1 MQKQWLEHFCK
12 YRHICEFLGSEG
24 KEKEEIKEY
33 LMQELGLPEA
43 TARYQMTRVLEDED
57 GIVKNFG
64 WKFYLDEEKFKA
76 VIEDLCS
83 IYPIRLKPYP
93 YPPKEETEARDG
105 LMEMKK
111 KYAALQLEYDLLRY
125 RYLDV
130 KASYYDA
137 KSDLAEAKGDEVG
150 SCRYFEKMD
159 ETMGL
164 VIDLQRRL
172 KERGVD
178 VDES

>member
-43 TARYQMTRVLEDED
+43 TARYQMQRALEDED
-57 GIVKNFG
+57 GIVKSFG

-76 VIEDLCS
+76 VIEDLRS

-93 YPPKEETEARDG
+93 YPPKEETEAR
-105 LMEMKK
+105 
-111 KYAALQLEYDLLRY
+111 
-125 RYLDV
+125 
-130 KASYYDA
+130 YYDA
-137 KSDLAEAKGDEVG
+137 KSDLAEAQGNGTE
-150 SCRYFEKMD
+150 SCRYFDKMD
-159 ETMGL
+159 ELLGQA
-164 VIDLQRRL
+164 IEL
-172 KERGVD
+172 KQQLEERGVK
-178 VDES
+178 VD

>member
-12 YRHICEFLGSEG
+12 YRHICEFLGNEG

-43 TARYQMTRVLEDED
+43 TARYQMLRALEDED
-57 GIVKNFG
+57 GIVKSFG

-76 VIEDLCS
+76 VIEDLRS

-105 LMEMKK
+105 L
-111 KYAALQLEYDLLRY
+111 
-125 RYLDV
+125 
-130 KASYYDA
+130 DA
-137 KSDLAEAKGDEVG
+137 
-150 SCRYFEKMD
+150 
-159 ETMGL
+159 
-164 VIDLQRRL
+164 I
-172 KERGVD
+172 
-178 VDES
+178 

>member
-43 TARYQMTRVLEDED
+43 IACYQMTRALADED
-57 GIVKNFG
+57 GIVKSLG

-76 VIEDLCS
+76 VIEDLRS

-93 YPPKEETEARDG
+93 YPPQEETEARDG
-105 LMEMKK
+105 LIEIKK
-111 KYAALQLEYDLLRY
+111 KYLTGYFTVIKLNCYINNSM
-125 RYLDV
+125 V
-130 KASYYDA
+130 KFSKISKYQQF
-137 KSDLAEAKGDEVG
+137 KG
-150 SCRYFEKMD
+150 EKLW
-159 ETMGL
+159 GNL
-164 VIDLQRRL
+164 IQ
-172 KERGVD
+172 KN
-178 VDES
+178 